1 MLRKCGT
8 IYLEYKGT
16 ISYLIKRITK
26 RKEIMDQEHLSINHS
41 IELFLEN
48 VRLSRSENTER
59 TYHNAMNAFKEM
71 LSEKG
76 IDSDKPIDNLSEM
89 IFSDYAKYL
98 KAYSPSTESLYIN
111 VAKNYFEFLAAE
123 NLKDF
128 NLYQTK
134 LLIKNR
140 TRKPGIRLP
149 QFPEH
154 DIDKILE
161 YAVTKIPNLPAEN
174 EADRLINLRDS
185 AFLITLA
192 DTGLRI
198 HEACNLRRGTIDWF
212 SGKAIIIG
220 KGNKEAIIR
229 FSDRSITA
237 LRTYLQERAVLDGS
251 SGSMLAVLPVFARHD
266 KGAGKKVL
274 PMTTKTG
281 REIVSARVI
290 ECLGKE
296 AEGTITPHS
305 FRHYFVTNV
314 LKKTGNMKIAQE
326 FARHST
332 VTVTQRYTHLS
343 NEDLD
348 QKYDKIFNQ

>member
-1 MLRKCGT
+1 MDSKQISIDHT
-8 IYLEYKGT
+8 IEK
-16 ISYLIKRITK
+16 
-26 RKEIMDQEHLSINHS
+26 
-41 IELFLEN
+41 FLEN
-48 VRLSRSENTER
+48 ISLSRSSNTER
-59 TYHNAMNAFKEM
+59 TYRNAMNAFKEM
-71 LSEKG
+71 LLEKG
-76 IDSDKPIDNLSEM
+76 IESSQPVSILSEK

-123 NLKDF
+123 EIQSF
-128 NLYQTK
+128 NLFQTK

-149 QFPEH
+149 QFPQH
-154 DIDKILE
+154 DIESLID
-161 YAVTKIPNLPAEN
+161 YAQNKIPNLPSESP
-174 EADRLINLRDS
+174 ADHLINLRDA

-212 SGKAIIIG
+212 SHKAIIIG

-229 FSDRSITA
+229 FSDRSIDF
-237 LRTYLQERAVLDGS
+237 LKMYLNERSVLDGS
-251 SGSMLAVLPVFARHD
+251 SGATLASLPVFSRHD
-266 KGAGKKVL
+266 KGCGDKIL
-274 PMTTKTG
+274 PITTKTG
-281 REIVSARVI
+281 RLIVEQRVA

-296 AEGTITPHS
+296 AVGTITPHS

-314 LKKTGNMKIAQE
+314 LKKTGNMKLAQE
-326 FARHST
+326 FARHSS

-343 NEDLD
+343 DADLD
-348 QKYDKIFNQ
+348 RKYDKIFNQDN

>member
-1 MLRKCGT
+1 MKQDDYT
-8 IYLEYKGT
+8 IAQTVE
-16 ISYLIKRITK
+16 
-26 RKEIMDQEHLSINHS
+26 M
-41 IELFLEN
+41 FLEN
-48 VRLSRSENTER
+48 ISLSRSANTER
-59 TYHNAMNAFKEM
+59 TYRNAMNAFLQMLTEKGISRDQQISD
-71 LSEKG
+71 LSEK
-76 IDSDKPIDNLSEM
+76 

-123 NLKDF
+123 EIQHF
-128 NLYQTK
+128 NLFQTK

-149 QFPEH
+149 QFPQH
-154 DIDKILE
+154 DIEKVIDFALNSLPILPVME
-161 YAVTKIPNLPAEN
+161 EN
-174 EADRLINLRDS
+174 EKLINLRDA
-185 AFLITLA
+185 AFLVTLA

-212 SGKAIIIG
+212 SNKAIIIG

-229 FSDRSITA
+229 FSDRSVSA
-237 LRTYLQERAVLDGS
+237 LKAYLNERAVIDGAM
-251 SGSMLAVLPVFARHD
+251 GATLASLPVFARHD

-281 REIVSARVI
+281 REIVSSRVE

-296 AEGTITPHS
+296 AAGTITPHS

-326 FARHST
+326 FARHSSI
-332 VTVTQRYTHLS
+332 TVTQRYTHLS

-348 QKYDKIFNQ
+348 KKYDKIFNE

>member
-1 MLRKCGT
+1 MTEDQYT
-8 IYLEYKGT
+8 IGQT
-16 ISYLIKRITK
+16 ID
-26 RKEIMDQEHLSINHS
+26 M
-41 IELFLEN
+41 FLEN
-48 VRLSRSENTER
+48 ISLSRSENTER
-59 TYHNAMNAFKEM
+59 TYRNAMNAFKEM
-71 LSEKG
+71 LS
-76 IDSDKPIDNLSEM
+76 DKKISTDQSINALSEK

-98 KAYSPSTESLYIN
+98 KAYSSSTESLYIN

-123 NLKDF
+123 EIKNF
-128 NLYQTK
+128 NLFQTK

-149 QFPEH
+149 QFPQR
-154 DIDKILE
+154 DIECIID
-161 YAVTKIPNLPAEN
+161 YALNTIPYLPATDES
-174 EADRLINLRDS
+174 ERLINLRDS

-212 SGKAIIIG
+212 SNKAIIIG

-229 FSDRSITA
+229 FSDRSISG
-237 LRTYLQERAVLDGS
+237 LKNYLNERAVLDGS
-251 SGSMLAVLPVFARHD
+251 TGSSLSSLPIFARHD
-266 KGAGKKVL
+266 KGAGKNIL

-281 REIVSARVI
+281 RIIVSSRVE
-290 ECLGKE
+290 ECLGKD
-296 AEGTITPHS
+296 AVGTITPHS

-326 FARHST
+326 FARHSSI
-332 VTVTQRYTHLS
+332 TVTQRYTHLS

-348 QKYDKIFNQ
+348 QKYDKIFNENKNI

>member
-1 MLRKCGT
+1 M
-8 IYLEYKGT
+8 
-16 ISYLIKRITK
+16 
-26 RKEIMDQEHLSINHS
+26 
-41 IELFLEN
+41 FLEN
-48 VRLSRSENTER
+48 IGLSRSENTEK
-59 TYHNAMNAFKEM
+59 TYRNAMNAFVEM

-76 IDSDKPIDNLSEM
+76 IEANQSVEILTEK

-123 NLKDF
+123 EIKNF
-128 NLYQTK
+128 NLFQTK

-154 DIDKILE
+154 DIDTVID
-161 YAVTKIPNLPAEN
+161 YALNQIPMLPCET
-174 EADRLINLRDS
+174 ETEKLINLRDA

-212 SGKAIIIG
+212 SYKAVIIG

-229 FSDRSITA
+229 FSDRSVSAMKRYIS
-237 LRTYLQERAVLDGS
+237 ERAILDGS
-251 SGSMLAVLPVFARHD
+251 TGIMLANLPVFARHD
-266 KGAGKKVL
+266 KGAGTKIL

-281 REIVSARVI
+281 RLIVSTRVE

-296 AEGTITPHS
+296 AVGTITPHS

-314 LKKTGNMKIAQE
+314 LKKTGNMKVAQE
-326 FARHST
+326 FARHSSI
-332 VTVTQRYTHLS
+332 TVTQRYTHLS
-343 NEDLD
+343 DEDLD
-348 QKYDKIFNQ
+348 KKYDKIFNE

>member
-1 MLRKCGT
+1 MDKSDYT
-8 IYLEYKGT
+8 IGQT
-16 ISYLIKRITK
+16 I
-26 RKEIMDQEHLSINHS
+26 EM
-41 IELFLEN
+41 FLEN
-48 VRLSRSENTER
+48 ISLSRSENTER
-59 TYHNAMNAFKEM
+59 TYRNAMNAFIEM
-71 LSEKG
+71 LEEKN
-76 IDSDKPIDNLSEM
+76 ISPDQSVAILTEK

-98 KAYSPSTESLYIN
+98 KAYSSSTESLYIN

-123 NLKDF
+123 EIKNF
-128 NLYQTK
+128 NLFQTK

-154 DIDKILE
+154 DIVAVIDYALNQIPILPVMDE
-161 YAVTKIPNLPAEN
+161 SEK
-174 EADRLINLRDS
+174 LINLRDA
-185 AFLITLA
+185 AFLVTLA

-212 SGKAIIIG
+212 SNKAVIIG

-229 FSDRSITA
+229 FSDRSIN
-237 LRTYLQERAVLDGS
+237 LLKSYLYERSVIDGAT
-251 SGSMLAVLPVFARHD
+251 GSTLASLPVFARHD

-274 PMTTKTG
+274 PITTKTG
-281 REIVSARVI
+281 REIVSSRVE
-290 ECLGKE
+290 ECLGKD
-296 AEGTITPHS
+296 AVGTITPHS

-326 FARHST
+326 FARHSSI
-332 VTVTQRYTHLS
+332 TVTQRYTHLS

-348 QKYDKIFNQ
+348 KKYDKIFNE